1 MENEADQFAMQ
12 LLEGPHVQE
21 ARAWLQK
28 AGPETTLGEEM
39 FHEEA
44 VGFVEELYALGAK
57 AVHAVEIT
65 GQGTGFENTGKLVIE
80 LPDAAEQRQAISEV
94 CDKIAQSLGFDP
106 EPDIGQRYRFV
117 MFD

>member
-1 MENEADQFAMQ
+1 MENESDRFAMQ
-12 LLEGPHVQE
+12 LLEGPNVQE

-39 FHEEA
+39 FHEES
-44 VGFVEELYALGAK
+44 VGFVEELYALGAQ
-57 AVHAVEIT
+57 AVHAVEIA

-80 LPDAAEQRQAISEV
+80 LPDTAEERKAV
-94 CDKIAQSLGFDP
+94 LALCDEIAESMGFDP

-117 MFD
+117 MLD